1 MGDGDRLLMSHWKL
15 EKLVKEV
22 QPLLTDEQLVR
33 WVDISLWVS
42 VMRKWLDA
50 MKKLICLF

>member
-1 MGDGDRLLMSHWKL
+1 MLMSHWKL
-15 EKLVKEV
+15 EKLAKEV
-22 QPLLTDEQLVR
+22 QPLLTEEQLIR

-50 MKKLICLF
+50 MKKLFCLF